1 MTISNLPDKKFK
13 AMDTM
18 MLTDLLRRMDEHNEN
33 LPKVIENVKYQ
44 KEITELNNTITEK
57 KNC

>member
-33 LPKVIENVKYQ
+33 LPKVIENVS
-44 KEITELNNTITEK
+44 TK
-57 KNC
+57 KKLQS